1 MNTTTKIESITII
14 GRRWFQ
20 RGPGNTYHSVEI
32 IVNGKTVHNI
42 DFAYGYGS
50 MYAQNA
56 GEWLEKNGYIDGYKF
71 PLSIYCRENGIDLID
86 RVVDVERK
94 KVL

>member
-1 MNTTTKIESITII
+1 MTTRTKPKSIAIV

-20 RGPGNTYHSVEI
+20 RTYGNTYHSCEI
-32 IVNGKTVHNI
+32 IVDGETVHNI
-42 DFAYGYGS
+42 DFAYGYGQ

-56 GEWLEKNGYIDGYKF
+56 GQWLEENGYIDGEHF

-86 RVVDVERK
+86 RVTDVERK
-94 KVL
+94 KDL